1 MNNTPQ
7 EKEIDGPGLW
17 LVKFKSAEATE
28 VIRVMYGRMGMGGDY
43 QLMTC
48 SDASS
53 PSGRVIPF
61 WVTKKNLEK
70 VYRKIKDPLGI
81 K

>member
-1 MNNTPQ
+1 MNNTK

-17 LVKFKSAEATE
+17 LVKFKGTEATE
-28 VIRVMYGRMGMGGDY
+28 VIRVMYGRIGKDNHD